1 MTHPLPTGTVEA
13 CVVVAR
19 QAARE
24 SGAELALSVSSP
36 AEVAAAINYD
46 RRGGAWEA
54 IVRAV
59 IAEALA
65 RVNTKAGASNGI

>member
-24 SGAELALSVSSP
+24 AGAELALSVSSP
-36 AEVAAAINYD
+36 AEVAASINHD
-46 RRGGAWEA
+46 RRGEAWEY

-65 RVNTKAGASNGI
+65 RVNTKAQTKEPA

>member
-1 MTHPLPTGTVEA
+1 MTHPLPPGTIAAGVE
-13 CVVVAR
+13 
-19 QAARE
+19 AARE
-24 SGAELALSVSSP
+24 AARANGAELALSVSSP

-46 RRGGAWEA
+46 RRGEAWEA